1 VTARLWLPRGA
12 EPLRPLDERALEHAS
27 IVLALELFRLRTAA
41 EVEQRLRGELLADVL
56 GGADPASRP
65 VRERAELLGHD
76 LSRPHVALVART
88 VADAAAPV
96 AATAQRALDAVVR
109 LAGRDVPRP
118 LVGTHQG
125 AIVALWPVAPERART
140 VADGVRRTLVSVPGI
155 AGATVAAAPAAEGNL
170 VRAHRTARGAA
181 AVAERTART
190 GTVVTLADLGV
201 AGLLL
206 QLDDAE

>member
-1 VTARLWLPRGA
+1 
-12 EPLRPLDERALEHAS
+12 
-27 IVLALELFRLRTAA
+27 
-41 EVEQRLRGELLADVL
+41 
-56 GGADPASRP
+56 
-65 VRERAELLGHD
+65 
-76 LSRPHVALVART
+76 
-88 VADAAAPV
+88 
-96 AATAQRALDAVVR
+96 
-109 LAGRDVPRP
+109 VPRP

-140 VADGVRRTLVSVPGI
+140 VADGVRRALVSVPGI

-190 GTVVTLADLGV
+190 GTVVTLDDLGV

-206 QLDDAE
+206 QLDDAEQLVAFADRTLGPVRRHDRERGTALLHTLRTHLDGGLDRAETARRLTVHPNTVGQRLRRIETVAGLDLSRAATVVDVAAALVLLDVAGALP